1 MKQTILIAAGG
12 SGGHVLPAV
21 TIGKELEKFG
31 FDFVITGAGTE
42 IEKVTGEGAKSR
54 MIPALK
60 PSANPLK
67 FVKFYATYRKG
78 LKQSYKIIDELHPVA
93 VIGMGNFTTLP
104 LVVTAKK
111 RKLPVFLHEQNFIG
125 GRANRFLAGLADVI
139 MVAFDGT
146 KGFPNKKMEV
156 VGNPIRWPKI
166 EPYSKEA
173 YQFFGLDAGKKTVLI
188 FGGSQGSKL
197 INKSFL
203 GISRQI
209 LENPDIQWIL
219 ATGATS
225 FSHSKLK
232 LEDMNLKN
240 VSLFEFIGDIDK
252 AYSIANLVISRA
264 GAMTVSELECY
275 GIPSILVPR
284 KLSINK
290 HQDFNA
296 KYLASKAD
304 CIVINEDNLASKL
317 EVSIKS
323 LIDKPRTP
331 RECCHANSAV
341 TIAQLVKEV
350 LQ

>member
-21 TIGKELEKFG
+21 TIGKELEKIG

-42 IEKVTGEGAKSR
+42 IEKVTGEGAKSI

-67 FVKFYATYRKG
+67 FIKFYSAYRQG
-78 LKQSYKIIDELHPVA
+78 LKQSYKIIDELHPIA

-104 LVVTAKK
+104 LVVAARK
-111 RKLPVFLHEQNFIG
+111 RQIPVFLHEQNFIA

-146 KGFPNKKMEV
+146 KGFPNKKVEI
-156 VGNPIRWPKI
+156 VGNPIRWAKI
-166 EPYSKEA
+166 DPYSKEA
-173 YQFFGLDAGKKTVLI
+173 YQFFGLDADKKTVLI

-197 INKSFL
+197 INDCFF
-203 GISRQI
+203 GISRQM
-209 LENPDIQWIL
+209 LENNNVQWIL
-219 ATGATS
+219 ATGAPS
-225 FSHSKLK
+225 FSSSKQK
-232 LEDMNLKN
+232 LDDMKLKN
-240 VSLFEFIGDIDK
+240 VRLFEYIGDIDK
-252 AYSIANLVISRA
+252 AYSIANLVVSRA

-296 KYLASKAD
+296 FYLASKAN
-304 CIVINEDNLASKL
+304 CIVIDEDNLVSRL
-317 EVSIKS
+317 EESIKS
-323 LIDKPRTP
+323 LIGKPRTP
-331 RECCHANSAV
+331 SECCHANSAV
-341 TIAQLVKEV
+341 TIAQLVKEAT
-350 LQ
+350 Q